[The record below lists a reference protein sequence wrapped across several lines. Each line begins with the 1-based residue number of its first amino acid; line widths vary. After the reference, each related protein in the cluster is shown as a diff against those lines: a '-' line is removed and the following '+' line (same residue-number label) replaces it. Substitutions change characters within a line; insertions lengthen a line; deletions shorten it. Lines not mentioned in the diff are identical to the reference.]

1 MPASHSGKGFGNA
14 RTSAV
19 KGQNRPSSCIASG
32 IWCIFVY
39 LCCKKCGN
47 EIINVP
53 KTKEDKKCILPSQN
67 VRSRPLT
74 ILLWLSVLPDK
85 KSCPEEEEAK
95 YCILHWQ
102 QPQKTMM
109 QYSQN
114 TSWVF
119 WVMGTTAL
127 MFSHRGTLTV
137 TIMLTSTITI
147 ACLHL
152 HINSSWISPG
162 MFAEGWWK
170 LFWEM

>member
-114 TSWVF
+114 TSCVLSNGHNSSHVF
-119 WVMGTTAL
+119 PSGNCYNHA
-127 MFSHRGTLTV
+127 
-137 TIMLTSTITI
+137 
-147 ACLHL
+147 HL
-152 HINSSWISPG
+152 HYHHCLSTPTY
-162 MFAEGWWK
+162 K
-170 LFWEM
+170 Q